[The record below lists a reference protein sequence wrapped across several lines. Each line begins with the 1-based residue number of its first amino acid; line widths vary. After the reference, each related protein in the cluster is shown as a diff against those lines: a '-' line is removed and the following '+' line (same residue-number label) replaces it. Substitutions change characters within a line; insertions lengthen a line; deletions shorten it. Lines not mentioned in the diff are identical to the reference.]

1 MDSGTLYVVATPIG
15 NRSDLSPRAAEV
27 LGVVSAILAEDTR
40 HVQRLTGDLGIR
52 AERIALHAHN
62 EEARIPGLLE
72 WLRSGADLALVTD
85 AGVPGVSDP
94 GARLVAAAHDAGIPV
109 RTIPGPSAVTAA
121 LSVAGMPADR
131 FVFEGFLPTKGA
143 ARKARVRA
151 IAGESRSVVLFE
163 SPRRIGALLAELANT
178 CGDGR
183 PALVA
188 RELTKRFETVRR
200 GALRE
205 LAEAFAAGDE
215 NSRGEVTVCIAPAS
229 QEHREEERGGPD
241 ADAILQALA
250 GELPPSRAA
259 RVAARL
265 TGRTKDELYR
275 RALALKGED

>member
-15 NRSDLSPRAAEV
+15 NRGDLSPRAAEV
-27 LGVVSAILAEDTR
+27 LGMVSAILAEDTR

-62 EEARIPGLLE
+62 EEARIPALVE
-72 WLRSGADLALVTD
+72 RLRSGADLALVTD

-94 GARLVAAAHDAGIPV
+94 GARLVAAAHEAGLPV
-109 RTIPGPSAVTAA
+109 RTVPGPSAVTAA
-121 LSVAGMPADR
+121 LSVAGLSADR
-131 FVFEGFLPTKGA
+131 FVFEGFLPPKGA
-143 ARKARVRA
+143 DRKSRLRA
-151 IAGESRSVVLFE
+151 IVGESRSVVLFE
-163 SPRRIGALLAELANT
+163 SPRRIGGLLAELADV
-178 CGDGR
+178 CGDER

-200 GALRE
+200 GSLRE

-215 NSRGEVTVCIAPAS
+215 TSRGEVTVCVAGAAQARS
-229 QEHREEERGGPD
+229 QGEREAPD
-241 ADAILQALA
+241 ADAMLEALM

-259 RVAARL
+259 RVVARL

-275 RALALKGED
+275 RALALKGEA